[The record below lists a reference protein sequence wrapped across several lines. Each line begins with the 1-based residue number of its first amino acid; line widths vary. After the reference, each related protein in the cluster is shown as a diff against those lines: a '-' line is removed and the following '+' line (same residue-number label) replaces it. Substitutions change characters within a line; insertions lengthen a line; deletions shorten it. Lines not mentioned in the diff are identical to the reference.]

1 MFKIKKYSVEWWA
14 KKVNKP
20 VAEIYPV
27 LIVLHIF
34 SIVGRTTSSKEK
46 FYPLVSV
53 KIICKKLLENS

>member
-34 SIVGRTTSSKEK
+34 LHY
-46 FYPLVSV
+46 F
-53 KIICKKLLENS
+53 